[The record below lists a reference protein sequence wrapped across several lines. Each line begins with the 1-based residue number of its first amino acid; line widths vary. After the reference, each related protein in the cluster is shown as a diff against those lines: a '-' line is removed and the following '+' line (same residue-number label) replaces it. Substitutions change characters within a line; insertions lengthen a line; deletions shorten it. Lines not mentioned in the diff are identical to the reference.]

1 MCRCRFDELENTE
14 EREQVRYDQA
24 ISLLRALVFLF
35 EAERNNFRYV
45 LDLETG
51 EVEFLD

>member
-1 MCRCRFDELENTE
+1 MCRCRFDELENIE
-14 EREQVRYDQA
+14 EKEQIRYDQA

-35 EAERNNFRYV
+35 HAERNGFRYV
-45 LDLETG
+45 LNVETG